1 MVMGC
6 GNFPRHDN
14 PGPNF
19 TPLGALNVQPSFG
32 VFNCSMLKN
41 IRNPSLQLRSK
52 NFQLSIRIN
61 SIRSFTMAPLKSWLP
76 IPADSHFSLANI
88 PFGIITS
95 KNSQVEK
102 RPAVAIGDHVL
113 DLKAFAAENGFSG
126 LHTLKDHL
134 TVFAQPTLNAFAA
147 LGQPTHREVRK
158 YLQDVFSESTSHPQI
173 LKDNAALQQAALL
186 PKHETKTHL
195 PMQIGDYT
203 DFFASINH
211 AFNVGTMFRARLLLF
226 LLRLFPHPLANIPPP
241 RGPQTPSNQ
250 TTPISQSATTAAP
263 PPS

>member
-1 MVMGC
+1 
-6 GNFPRHDN
+6 
-14 PGPNF
+14 
-19 TPLGALNVQPSFG
+19 
-32 VFNCSMLKN
+32 MLKKN
-41 IRNPSLQLRSK
+41 IRNPSLQLQSK

-61 SIRSFTMAPLKSWLP
+61 NIRFFTMALLKSWHP

-95 KNSQVEK
+95 KDSQVEK

-126 LHTLKDHL
+126 LPTLKDHL
-134 TVFAQPTLNAFAA
+134 SVFAQPTLNAFAA

-158 YLQDVFSESTSHPQI
+158 YLQDVFSENTSHPQI
-173 LKDNAALQQAALL
+173 LKDNTALQKAALL

-203 DFFASINH
+203 DFFAGINH
-211 AFNVGTMFRARLLLF
+211 AFNVGTMFRVRLLLF
-226 LLRLFPHPLANIPPP
+226 LLRLFPHPPANIPLP
-241 RGPQTPSNQ
+241 RVPDRR
-250 TTPISQSATTAAP
+250 AHV
-263 PPS
+263 